1 MLLHVADM
9 PHAVQDRHSYL
20 APVNRY
26 FHRSYT
32 SIDEFKS
39 HDEFQGILDEFV
51 TLDSIMQAIS
61 RVEKIVQN
69 NGEDKKI
76 KETYTDFSFFRDNP
90 DVSVHKVVQMIFE
103 VK

>member
-1 MLLHVADM
+1 M
-9 PHAVQDRHSYL
+9 
-20 APVNRY
+20 
-26 FHRSYT
+26 
-32 SIDEFKS
+32 
-39 HDEFQGILDEFV
+39 